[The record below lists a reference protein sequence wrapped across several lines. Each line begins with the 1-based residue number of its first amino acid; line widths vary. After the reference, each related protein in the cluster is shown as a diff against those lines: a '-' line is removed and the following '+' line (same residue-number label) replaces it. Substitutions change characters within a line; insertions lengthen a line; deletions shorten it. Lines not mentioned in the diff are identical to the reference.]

1 MISYKKIDLIK
12 LNVVNSSLHL
22 ENEKL
27 IIKTPIMYFDYKE
40 NFILLKINNNAENHV
55 KFLQLCSHIERL
67 FKSKDI
73 KQTVDNSVEIK
84 VAVVNESKFYD
95 INHNLTNN
103 KTPGKMICSLKCFEG
118 ILTLDQLLFIK

>member
-12 LNVVNSSLHL
+12 LNVVNCSLYL

-73 KQTVDNSVEIK
+73 KQISENSVEIK
-84 VAVVNESKFYD
+84 VTIDEESKFYD
-95 INHNLTNN
+95 FNNNLTNI
-103 KTPGKMICSLKCFEG
+103 KTPGKMICSLKCFKG
-118 ILTLDQLLFIK
+118 IMTLDQLLLVK